1 VGENVAIPHA
11 QIAGLSRPLIGIGV
25 GRGGIQDHEARRRV
39 QIMMLL
45 LSPVDRPESHLEML
59 GLISRMACDD
69 EWRKD
74 VLSAGKAVDIQ
85 RAIRK
90 WEAGQRGS

>member
-1 VGENVAIPHA
+1 
-11 QIAGLSRPLIGIGV
+11 
-25 GRGGIQDHEARRRV
+25 
-39 QIMMLL
+39 MMLL